1 MILPGHLFWRPCI
14 DLLQRSCQEVSYI
27 NLAERAFIERSHKKE
42 KNAEGS
48 LIDILPRGLA
58 KRLLKEICTERALI
72 EILEADLAWRP
83 LMEIL
88 CRDLVKRAEVL
99 LGDHYRIYR

>member
-1 MILPGHLFWRPCI
+1 LHR
-14 DLLQRSCQEVSYI
+14 DALQRSCQEVSYI
-27 NLAERAFIERSHKKE
+27 NLAERAFIERSHKK

-72 EILEADLAWRP
+72 EIL
-83 LMEIL
+83 
-88 CRDLVKRAEVL
+88 
-99 LGDHYRIYR
+99 